1 MIEAGIIAVAILIVG
16 IAGIVVY
23 RREQKTKRRWERES
37 LQALDQGADERSL
50 QLLERVDE
58 RMESV
63 AEEIHLAATFTND
76 VFKAL
81 APLCESLAE
90 SLTARMSTIDAD
102 MADLR
107 TRVETGPGKRTLRV

>member
-23 RREQKTKRRWERES
+23 RKEQAASRKSATADVDALGMAVSGLLLGIRET
-37 LQALDQGADERSL
+37 LGDQ
-50 QLLERVDE
+50 
-58 RMESV
+58 
-63 AEEIHLAATFTND
+63 FTGLNMVGMRLGEVTD
-76 VFKAL
+76 SL
-81 APLCESLAE
+81 APLCSGLAE

-107 TRVETGPGKRTLRV
+107 IRVETGPGKRTLRV

>member
-1 MIEAGIIAVAILIVG
+1 MIEAGIIAAAILIVG

-23 RREQKTKRRWERES
+23 RNEQAANRGRAMRSAAASQDIHREGVEAIREELIHLSNDLSATAAGS
-37 LQALDQGADERSL
+37 LNMGNA
-50 QLLERVDE
+50 LER
-58 RMESV
+58 
-63 AEEIHLAATFTND
+63 
-76 VFKAL
+76 
-81 APLCESLAE
+81 LCSGLAE